1 MTVNESSKLYNA
13 LQERDIPPRP
23 LPSKSYQ
30 PRRRRPSLAPTPSRT
45 PSMSLH
51 RRANTKPP
59 LPDFKVLPRL
69 EEENASLPPQS
80 TEFILAQIERQN
92 AILDND
98 PKSVSISSNGL
109 KAHLSTLQ
117 NLMNMSK
124 NQPKKKLV
132 KNNSTQDGS
141 LSSND
146 NTNEIMEQEVEDDDN
161 DNEEEEEEDIDW
173 EFWSAMIDDF
183 SGVALKLPHLVSAKL
198 RAGIPSKVRGLI
210 WQAMSQSASLNLE
223 TVYGQ
228 LLAEHS
234 PYTRIIQRDLARTFP
249 GVDMFKQEGGDGQ
262 KAMER
267 VLTAYSLY
275 DSLVGYC
282 QGLAFLVGPLLMNMS
297 EQQAFCVFVR
307 IMETYEMRTMF
318 TLNMEGLQLRLYQ
331 FSSLLAQILPAL
343 SDHLGNH
350 SVNAPMYAS
359 QWFLTLFAYTFPI
372 PLVLRI
378 YDIVFAEGAAETIM
392 RVAIAMLKRSE
403 DTILQLTEFE
413 DILDYVTSKLYDPY
427 NDDPSQVIADAMD
440 LSGVITGDKMD
451 GLADLY
457 CQELE
462 EEKKQT
468 EQVLA
473 ARFNFWSKQQEQRQQ
488 KKSPTSP
495 SSTDNNNNNKK
506 KKRESLSWLSGK
518 RPSSASTSSEE
529 ELMKNASKQNT
540 TCIAGSGVQDVAML
554 HQQIEELLLAL
565 SQMQKDHLDV
575 KQELVQVR
583 MDKMDMETEV
593 DSLKMTVEEQKQL
606 LSYGSDTATI
616 MMKLQR
622 DNKAMKQRI
631 QELEAQHDMSQ
642 DAQRVLVER
651 LVEIQNKY
659 DVMENDK
666 HKAIKELQRWKK
678 RQHDSEH
685 MAQELQQ
692 EKLRLIQEL
701 EDKQR
706 QIDKST
712 TGRQQRR
719 RPLSVMLSSNTI
731 DSTKPMN
738 RRHSQ
743 VPSTTT
749 SKTRPSPVTPTTTRS
764 SHQQSTPKKS
774 TSSNRQEAR
783 CRELEQMLADAKLRI
798 VQLETSSAP
807 TSPAADRPSFDRNDL
822 QKRNSIYGRL
832 WSVLSSQQEQQ
843 QQQSPPSSPT
853 VDTHIFSSPT
863 TTVE

>member
-1 MTVNESSKLYNA
+1 
-13 LQERDIPPRP
+13 
-23 LPSKSYQ
+23 
-30 PRRRRPSLAPTPSRT
+30 
-45 PSMSLH
+45 MSLH
-51 RRANTKPP
+51 RRQPTKPP
-59 LPDFKVLPRL
+59 TTDFKVLPRL
-69 EEENASLPPQS
+69 EEENANLPPQS

-109 KAHLSTLQ
+109 KVHLSTLQ
-117 NLMNMSK
+117 NLVNMSK
-124 NQPKKKLV
+124 DQPKKKKSL
-132 KNNSTQDGS
+132 KRNTGDKQTIQEKDDEEDEEDGDQD
-141 LSSND
+141 
-146 NTNEIMEQEVEDDDN
+146 T
-161 DNEEEEEEDIDW
+161 EDIDW

-262 KAMER
+262 KAMEH

-282 QGLAFLVGPLLMNMS
+282 QGLAFLVGPLLMNMP

-331 FSSLLAQILPAL
+331 FSSLLAQILPDL

-392 RVAIAMLKRSE
+392 RVAIAMLKRSQ
-403 DTILQLTEFE
+403 DAILQLTEFE

-427 NDDPSQVIADAMD
+427 NDDPGQVIADAMD
-440 LSGVITGDKMD
+440 LSGLITGDKMD
-451 GLADLY
+451 GLAELY

-468 EQVLA
+468 EQVMA

-488 KKSPTSP
+488 KAPTS
-495 SSTDNNNNNKK
+495 SIDKK
-506 KKRESLSWLSGK
+506 KKRESLGWLSGK
-518 RPSSASTSSEE
+518 RHSTTSLSSEE
-529 ELMKNASKQNT
+529 DAKSTLKQQQQQQQQPLS
-540 TCIAGSGVQDVAML
+540 CIAGSGVQDVAML
-554 HQQIEELLLAL
+554 HQQIEELLVAL

-583 MDKMDMETEV
+583 MDKMDIEAEC
-593 DSLKMTVEEQKQL
+593 DSLKMTVEEMEELLGMDDKKTNKQ
-606 LSYGSDTATI
+606 TAQI
-616 MMKLQR
+616 MMKLQQ
-622 DNKAMKQRI
+622 DNKALKQRI
-631 QELEAQHDMSQ
+631 HDMEAQHDMSQ
-642 DAQRVLVER
+642 DAQKILVER
-651 LVEIQNKY
+651 LVEMQNKY
-659 DVMENDK
+659 DAMENDK
-666 HKAIKELQRWKK
+666 HRATKEMQRWKK
-678 RQHDSEH
+678 RQQDSEH
-685 MAQELQQ
+685 MAKELQF
-692 EKLRLIQEL
+692 EKLRLIHEL

-706 QIDKST
+706 QINK
-712 TGRQQRR
+712 TGRQQRT
-719 RPLSVMLSSNTI
+719 RPLSVVLSTTNA
-731 DSTKPMN
+731 PME

-743 VPSTTT
+743 LPKTPTRAPAPKKTT
-749 SKTRPSPVTPTTTRS
+749 SS
-764 SHQQSTPKKS
+764 SHQDYIS
-774 TSSNRQEAR
+774 R

-807 TSPAADRPSFDRNDL
+807 SSPAAERPSFDRTDL
-822 QKRNSIYGRL
+822 QKRGSIYGRL
-832 WSVLSSQQEQQ
+832 WSALSSQPDQQQQ

-853 VDTHIFSSPT
+853 VDINGPT
-863 TTVE
+863 TTLD